1 MPVRFYLYPMPNKKG
16 ECPIRVSISIG
27 STRYMT
33 GIGYN
38 CATEAWE
45 DGVGVKAR
53 YTNSKGVS
61 AKLINARISN
71 IRSHFSEY
79 ELKLIGQP
87 DQDELKKE
95 FKKSLGQD
103 EKIETP
109 APKVKNIFDHLD
121 EFVKEQSVACQWA
134 YATVQCWT
142 TFRHHLEAYSKKVTY
157 KHFNEDGINKF
168 VHFLRVDRNLE
179 EKTVQ
184 KQFNNLKWFL
194 NWAIRKGYCEES
206 YINKYRPKFKV
217 LEKPVIFLRKEELL
231 HLYNYKVPAS
241 GTMVELTNADGNKY
255 EKRVN
260 EAGAL
265 EKTKDLFCFCCF
277 TSLRYSDMAKVR
289 RSDIVGD
296 ILYVTTQKTNDRLP
310 INLNSFAKEILAK
323 YENTVFPGGLAL
335 PVITNQKMNYYLKD
349 LCELCGFNEP
359 ISKTCYRAGQ
369 KVEETFPKYEL
380 IGTHAGRRTFI
391 CFALS
396 NGIPPQV
403 VMKWTGHSDYKAMKP
418 YIDIAEKTKAEAMN
432 VFEMGLKK
440 E

>member
-27 STRYMT
+27 STRFMT

-38 CATEAWE
+38 CAVEAWE
-45 DGVGVKAR
+45 EGKGVKAK

-61 AKLINARISN
+61 SKMINARITS
-71 IRSHFSEY
+71 IQAHFMDY

-87 DQDELKKE
+87 DQAELKKE
-95 FKKSLGQD
+95 FKQAIGQ
-103 EKIETP
+103 EEEETP
-109 APKVKNIFDHLD
+109 PQPVKVKNIFDHLK
-121 EFVKEQSVACQWA
+121 EFVQEQRVACQWA
-134 YATVQCWT
+134 HATVQCWT
-142 TFRHHLEAYSKKVTY
+142 TFTHHLEAFSKKVKY
-157 KHFNEDGINKF
+157 EDFNEDGVNRF
-168 VHFLRVDRNLE
+168 VHFLRVKRNLE

-194 NWAIRKGYCEES
+194 NWAIRKGYCKEE

-217 LEKPVIFLRKEELL
+217 LEKPVIFLTKEELL
-231 HLYNYKVPAS
+231 YLYNYKVPAN
-241 GTMVELTNADGNKY
+241 GTKVKLKDSEGNEY
-255 EKRVN
+255 EKTVN

-289 RSDIVGD
+289 RTDIVD
-296 ILYVTTQKTNDRLP
+296 DTLYVTTQKTNDRLP

-323 YENTVFPGGLAL
+323 YKDTKFPGGLAL

-349 LCELCGFNEP
+349 LCELCEFNEP
-359 ISKTCYRAGQ
+359 ISITCYRAGE

-396 NGIPPQV
+396 QGIAPQV

-440 E
+440 

>member
-95 FKKSLGQD
+95 FKKSLGQE
-103 EKIETP
+103 EKTETP

-217 LEKPVIFLRKEELL
+217 LGKPVIFLRKEELL

-277 TSLRYSDMAKVR
+277 TSLRYSDVANLKKENISNDTIHFTTIKTADTLEIELNKYS
-289 RSDIVGD
+289 RS
-296 ILYVTTQKTNDRLP
+296 ILD
-310 INLNSFAKEILAK
+310 K
-323 YENTVFPGGLAL
+323 YKDSTFSLGRVL
-335 PVITNQKMNYYLKD
+335 PVISNQKMNDYLK
-349 LCELCGFNEP
+349 EMAKICGIDTP
-359 ISKTCYRAGQ
+359 ITTTCYKGSKRI
-369 KVEETFPKYEL
+369 ETTIPKYEL
-380 IGTHAGRRTFI
+380 ISTHAGRRTFI
-391 CFALS
+391 S
-396 NGIPPQV
+396 NAIMLGIPPEI
-403 VMKWTGHSDYKAMKP
+403 VMKWSGHSDYKAMKP
-418 YIDIAEKTKAEAMN
+418 YIEIANEA
-432 VFEMGLKK
+432 KK
-440 E
+440 QAMSIFDKL